1 MRRSM
6 KAIEEL
12 SAMRAVRWVLILV
25 VVMCL
30 NSGAAWAGDSDSDG
44 VSDAVDNCVSVA
56 NAGQLDSDSDGVGN
70 ACDFDYNNDGL
81 VNDVDAGLLRAAFG
95 SAPGEPEYNDAFDAD
110 DDGLISGTDWAA
122 FATAYSLQ

>member
-6 KAIEEL
+6 KAMEEL
-12 SAMRAVRWVLILV
+12 SSMRAVRWVLILV

-56 NAGQLDSDSDGVGN
+56 NAGQLDSDSDGAGN

>member
-1 MRRSM
+1 M
-6 KAIEEL
+6 KAMEEL
-12 SAMRAVRWVLILV
+12 SSMRAVRWVLILV

-81 VNDVDAGLLRAAFG
+81 VNDVDAELLRAAFG